1 MVRLRKSYLCAKVH
15 SRAHVRYGSLADL
28 TASNPDV
35 HSYPESE
42 HWLAY
47 DSSVAKPD
55 PIPANDRRMIAGQA
69 VYKDNCA
76 ACHTD
81 AGTGTPHL
89 FPALTTNAVRS
100 DDATTLI
107 HITLEGSR
115 AVSTAALPTA
125 PAMPAFSWRLND
137 EQIASVLTFIRNTW
151 GIRHP
156 RFRRTQSGNL
166 LPPAANERALHFGP
180 LSSAKRLSPPKVAAN
195 ALPQCPLTF
204 GS

>member
-1 MVRLRKSYLCAKVH
+1 M
-15 SRAHVRYGSLADL
+15 

-35 HSYPESE
+35 CSYPESE

-47 DSSVAKPD
+47 DLSVAKPD
-55 PIPANDRRMIAGQA
+55 PIPANDRRVIAGQA

-89 FPALTTNAVRS
+89 FRALTTNAVRS

-151 GIRHP
+151 G
-156 RFRRTQSGNL
+156 N
-166 LPPAANERALHFGP
+166 
-180 LSSAKRLSPPKVAAN
+180 SASKVSADTVRKS
-195 ALPQCPLTF
+195 LTA
-204 GS
+204 GRQ

>member
-15 SRAHVRYGSLADL
+15 SRAHVRYGSLADM

-35 HSYPESE
+35 CSYPESE

-47 DSSVAKPD
+47 DLSVAKPD
-55 PIPANDRRMIAGQA
+55 PIPANDRRVIAGQA

-81 AGTGTPHL
+81 AGTGTPHP
-89 FPALTTNAVRS
+89 FRALTTTAVRS

-125 PAMPAFSWRLND
+125 PAMPAFGWRLND

-151 GIRHP
+151 GNSASMVSTDTVRKL
-156 RFRRTQSGNL
+156 RQSL
-166 LPPAANERALHFGP
+166 AAGR
-180 LSSAKRLSPPKVAAN
+180 
-195 ALPQCPLTF
+195 Q
-204 GS
+204 